1 MRTVFL
7 WLQGGG
13 GGKGNSLHHPSP
25 WGGGE
30 VGGGGSDIAYTTR
43 LPVEER
49 KLG

>member
-13 GGKGNSLHHPSP
+13 GGG
-25 WGGGE
+25 
-30 VGGGGSDIAYTTR
+30 GGGGSDIAYTTR

>member
-13 GGKGNSLHHPSP
+13 G
-25 WGGGE
+25 
-30 VGGGGSDIAYTTR
+30 SDIAYATR